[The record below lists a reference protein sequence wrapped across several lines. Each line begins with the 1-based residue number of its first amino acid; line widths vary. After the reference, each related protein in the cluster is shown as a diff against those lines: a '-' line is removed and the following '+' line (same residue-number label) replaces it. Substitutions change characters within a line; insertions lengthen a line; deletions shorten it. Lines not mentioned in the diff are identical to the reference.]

1 MQSSILG
8 RYTISEK
15 TQHEFV
21 CLSMLS
27 LRLSLAL
34 ASSSLS
40 VFAPVKCDQMLE
52 LNVAQ
57 NFQTVAKI
65 VGKAAFT
72 LKVTFSQ

>member
-27 LRLSLAL
+27 LSL

>member
-27 LRLSLAL
+27 LSLAL
-34 ASSSLS
+34 ASSSLL

>member
-1 MQSSILG
+1 
-8 RYTISEK
+8 
-15 TQHEFV
+15 
-21 CLSMLS
+21 MLS
-27 LRLSLAL
+27 LSL

>member
-1 MQSSILG
+1 
-8 RYTISEK
+8 
-15 TQHEFV
+15 
-21 CLSMLS
+21 MLS